1 MKDTIK
7 LKIEYQSCSGTGLYV
22 GMAEKDGDCDI
33 AQIEE
38 NTQCLSP
45 DLEYELIQQQ
55 EDLYGDL

>member
-7 LKIEYQSCSGTGLYV
+7 LKIECQSCSGTGLYV
-22 GMAEKDGDCDI
+22 GMAEKDGDI